1 MFQFK
6 QFFVQDN
13 NATMKVGTDS
23 VLLGCLANYATPQH
37 ILDIGT
43 GCGVIALIMAQRFPY
58 ATIDAIDIDEGSIA
72 DATENFGTCPWS
84 DHLTPHLSAL
94 QQWDKDAHYDLIVS
108 NPPYFVNSLKCPSEK
123 RNKARHNDT
132 LPFDVLLFHASRLL
146 TAEGDY
152 WCILPPTEAEEV
164 TRLAKLNGLYCS
176 ERYHIHNKPESTIRR
191 TVLHFTKA
199 AVSFCQ
205 EHQCNIRTNDNN
217 FSDWYYQ
224 TTKDFYLWE
233 EQKSILSPPY
243 TF

>member
-13 NATMKVGTDS
+13 NATMKVGTDG
-23 VLLGCLANYATPQH
+23 VLLGCLANCATPQYV
-37 ILDIGT
+37 LDIGT

-72 DATENFGTCPWS
+72 DATENFGNSPWR
-84 DHLTPHLSAL
+84 DHLSPHLSTL

-132 LPFDVLLFHASRLL
+132 LPFDDLVFHASRLL
-146 TAEGDY
+146 TAEGVF
-152 WCILPPTEAEEV
+152 WCILPPTEADEV

-176 ERYHIHNKPESTIRR
+176 ERYHIHNKPESAIRR

-205 EHQCNIRTNDNN
+205 DHHCNIRTNDNN
-217 FSDWYYQ
+217 YSGWYYQ

-233 EQKSILSPPY
+233 ERKE
-243 TF
+243 

>member
-13 NATMKVGTDS
+13 NATMKVGTDG
-23 VLLGCLANYATPQH
+23 VLLGCLANCATPQYV
-37 ILDIGT
+37 LDIGT
-43 GCGVIALIMAQRFPY
+43 GCGVIALIMAQRSPY

-72 DATENFGTCPWS
+72 DATENFGNSPWR
-84 DHLTPHLSAL
+84 DHLSPHLSTL

-123 RNKARHNDT
+123 RNKAHHNDT
-132 LPFDVLLFHASRLL
+132 LPFDDLVFHASRLL
-146 TAEGDY
+146 TAEGDF
-152 WCILPPTEAEEV
+152 WCILPPTEADEV

-176 ERYHIHNKPESTIRR
+176 ERYHIHNKPESAIRR

-205 EHQCNIRTNDNN
+205 DHHCNIRTNDNN
-217 FSDWYYQ
+217 YSDWYYQ

-233 EQKSILSPPY
+233 ERKE
-243 TF
+243 

>member
-176 ERYHIHNKPESTIRR
+176 ERYQIHNKPESTIRR

-205 EHQCNIRTNDNN
+205 DHHCNIRTNDNN
-217 FSDWYYQ
+217 YSDWYYQ

-233 EQKSILSPPY
+233 ERKE
-243 TF
+243 

>member
-13 NATMKVGTDS
+13 NATMKVGTDG
-23 VLLGCLANYATPQH
+23 VLLGCLANCATPQYV
-37 ILDIGT
+37 LDIGT

-72 DATENFGTCPWS
+72 DATENFGNSPWR
-84 DHLTPHLSAL
+84 DHLSPHLSTL

-132 LPFDVLLFHASRLL
+132 LPFDDLVFHASRLL
-146 TAEGDY
+146 TAEGDF
-152 WCILPPTEAEEV
+152 WCILPPTEADEV

-176 ERYHIHNKPESTIRR
+176 ERYHIHNKPESAIRR

-205 EHQCNIRTNDNN
+205 DHHCNIRTNDNN
-217 FSDWYYQ
+217 YSDWYYQ

-233 EQKSILSPPY
+233 ERKE
-243 TF
+243 